1 MTINGKWLI
10 VIISL
15 LFVTGCATGMKTQRV
30 DPGYE
35 GQAYTTFSATD
46 LIIVAEKMAQSL
58 VEHFDFGDQR
68 PLVRIDTVKNKTDE
82 HIDTKSITDS
92 ITTKIV
98 NSRKVRFAVDYAER
112 QDYEKRAAEEAFE
125 TRISDEDRETF
136 LSDQKAP
143 RYRIYGE
150 LTNIR
155 TITTDT
161 KDVFYKFTLK
171 MVDFKSGTLEWADET
186 QLRKVG
192 KKRLFGW

>member
-1 MTINGKWLI
+1 MAINGKTLI
-10 VIISL
+10 LIISL
-15 LFVTGCATGMKTQRV
+15 LFFTGCATGMKTERV
-30 DPGYE
+30 DPNYD
-35 GQAYTTFSATD
+35 GQTYTTFSATD
-46 LIIVAEKMAQSL
+46 LTIVAEKMAQSL

-68 PLVRIDTVKNKTDE
+68 PLVRVDTVKNKTDE

-92 ITTKIV
+92 IATKIV
-98 NSRKVRFAVDYAER
+98 NSRKVRFAVDYDER

-125 TRISDEDRETF
+125 TRISDADRE
-136 LSDQKAP
+136 LYLGDQEAP

-155 TITTDT
+155 TITEDT

-192 KKRLFGW
+192 KKKLLGW